1 MRGQRGAQDRGGRD
15 REGAVTAGERCL
27 ADVERGAN
35 ELAGIA
41 EDFVTNCA
49 GTDAGMIEYDVAS
62 MNRSLQRLLLQL
74 N

>member
-1 MRGQRGAQDRGGRD
+1 MWS
-15 REGAVTAGERCL
+15 
-27 ADVERGAN
+27 RGAN